1 MESLETAIANG
12 MLVWIAVFVL
22 PTLFVFWFMV
32 AVVSRLRGIDNSL
45 KDIGELIG
53 DMESKMSSQVKSDA
67 LTELLD
73 DNHDESPKLD
83 D

>member
-45 KDIGELIG
+45 KEISELIG